1 MKASRFASTPGGKRI
16 VSSYNMGLR
25 PSSLR
30 IGVVEQNAAGWVA
43 AAVYSRTILR
53 SLDAACDAAGIELFF
68 LSSSDDQKSTK
79 YRAKHMRLTA
89 ADYLPAERQLRR
101 LFGMREKSQA
111 LRGEARL
118 RKLLRLRGESDL
130 FALAQ
135 QNSINVLLP
144 LLDLPPWRIVPRTIG
159 WIPDFQHLHLPEFFG
174 PGDLNHRNTTFRRLA
189 EKATVVM
196 LSSQAAHDDFARF
209 APECAQKGRV
219 LPFPSLLAFE
229 DLTGDPVTTRSRF
242 NLPEKFALIAN
253 QFWAHKN
260 HALVVEALALLKD
273 TGLNVPVVMTGLPA
287 DHRDPANK
295 NFSTLLQ
302 AIASAGLNQ
311 QITILGLV
319 PYNDLVNL
327 MRTAALIIQP
337 SRFEGW
343 STVVQDAVALGRPL
357 LCSDIAVHR
366 EQVPRALGFFPT
378 DRADVLAELLE
389 AYWSK
394 LTPGPNLPLEQE
406 SLAAERAFSARH
418 GQSLLELCAET
429 AEL

>member
-1 MKASRFASTPGGKRI
+1 M
-16 VSSYNMGLR
+16 VSE

-30 IGVVEQNAAGWVA
+30 IGVVDQSATGWVA
-43 AAVYSRTILR
+43 AAVYSRTILS
-53 SLDAACDAAGIELFF
+53 SLDAACNSAGIQLYF
-68 LSSSDDQKSTK
+68 LSGSDQIPAK
-79 YRAKHMRLTA
+79 YRAKHMQLAA

-101 LFGMREKSQA
+101 LFGLQEKSQA

-130 FALAQ
+130 FGLAQ
-135 QNSINVLLP
+135 QNSIKVLLP
-144 LLDLPPWRIVPRTIG
+144 LLDLPPWRIVPSTIG

-174 PGDLNHRNTTFRRLA
+174 PGELNHRNTTFRRLA

-209 APECAQKGRV
+209 APDCAEKGRV

-229 DLTGDPVTTRSRF
+229 DLTTDPLTTLKKF
-242 NLPEKFALIAN
+242 NLPEKFALVAN

-260 HALVVEALALLKD
+260 HALVVEALASLKN
-273 TGLNVPVVMTGLPA
+273 TGLKVPIVMTGLPS

-295 NFSTLLQ
+295 NFSALLQ
-302 AIASAGLNQ
+302 AIAAAGLNQ

-357 LCSDIAVHR
+357 LCSNIPVHR
-366 EQVPRALGFFPT
+366 EQVPRALGFFST
-378 DRADVLAELLE
+378 DRPGELAQLLE
-389 AYWSK
+389 AHWND
-394 LTPGPNLPLEQE
+394 LTPGPNLSLEQE
-406 SLAAERAFSARH
+406 SLAAEREFSARH
-418 GQSLLELCAET
+418 GQSLLKLCAET
-429 AEL
+429 AGL